1 MKVQQLIPILNVS
14 NMEESFA
21 WFEKLGWKKAW
32 DWGDPP
38 DFGSVCNGDQEIFL
52 SLNCLGCRGGPISPD
67 AGDDYTAGVW
77 MCWLL
82 KSPVDVDAFYNRALE
97 QGVIATKPPTDQPFG
112 IRECH
117 IRHPDGHT
125 FRVGAS
131 TDDD

>member
-1 MKVQQLIPILNVS
+1 MKVEQLIPILNVS
-14 NMEESFA
+14 NLEDSFA

-38 DFGSVCNGDQEIFL
+38 DFGSVCNGDQELFL
-52 SLNCLGCRGGPISPD
+52 SLNCLGCRSDRISPD
-67 AGDDYTAGVW
+67 VSDDYTGGVW

-82 KSPVDVDAFYNRALE
+82 KSPADVDAFYNRALE
-97 QGVIATKPPTDQPFG
+97 QGVIATMPPTDQPFG

-131 TDDD
+131 TEDD

>member
-1 MKVQQLIPILNVS
+1 MKVEQLIPILNVS
-14 NMEESFA
+14 NLEESFA

-52 SLNCLGCRGGPISPD
+52 CLNYLGCRSAPISAD
-67 AGDDYTAGVW
+67 AGDDYTSGVW

-82 KSPVDVDAFYNRALE
+82 KSPADVDAFYKRALE
-97 QGVIATKPPTDQPFG
+97 QGVVGTEPPTDKPFG

-131 TDDD
+131 TEDD